1 MTVHYLKDRR
11 AEAWAA
17 GRRSPAALLF
27 LRQHAVIRG
36 GRA

>member
-27 LRQHAVIRG
+27 ILTHCLIRG
-36 GRA
+36 GKS